1 MGRRHPGPGGDPG
14 HPGPGPLGGPQ
25 RARPEKGLRHLQVL
39 NQGGRLGEEKKVLE
53 KLEGKVLRITLNRP
67 FIRNALD
74 SDLMVQTLEILRAHR
89 DDPEVRVVLF
99 TGAGTAFCAGAD
111 LNWMRKALT
120 LSYEETVRDSA
131 LLADLFY
138 TIYEYPKPTIALVN
152 GPAIGGGV
160 GFVATCDVVITSEE
174 AFFRLSEVRLGL
186 IPAVISYFLVRKVG
200 ESRCRELML
209 TGRKL
214 SAEESLEIGLS
225 HRVVPHGALEQ
236 EAGGYIRR
244 FLSAGPQA
252 LRWCKEVIERV
263 GTHPPEEI
271 RDYTV
276 DIIAKL
282 RTGPEGQ
289 EGMSAFLEKR
299 PPSWSP
305 EAEGKPD

>member
-1 MGRRHPGPGGDPG
+1 M
-14 HPGPGPLGGPQ
+14 
-25 RARPEKGLRHLQVL
+25 
-39 NQGGRLGEEKKVLE
+39 GEEKKVLE

-74 SDLMVQTLEILRAHR
+74 SDLMVQALEILRAHR

-160 GFVATCDVVITSEE
+160 GFAATCDVVITSEE

-225 HRVVPHGALEQ
+225 HRVVPHGLLEQ

-244 FLSAGPQA
+244 FLAAGPQA
-252 LRWCKEVIERV
+252 LKWCKEVIERV

-276 DIIAKL
+276 DIIARL

-289 EGMSAFLEKR
+289 EGMTAFLEKR

-305 EAEGKPD
+305 EAEGKRD

>member
-1 MGRRHPGPGGDPG
+1 
-14 HPGPGPLGGPQ
+14 
-25 RARPEKGLRHLQVL
+25 
-39 NQGGRLGEEKKVLE
+39 
-53 KLEGKVLRITLNRP
+53 
-67 FIRNALD
+67 
-74 SDLMVQTLEILRAHR
+74 
-89 DDPEVRVVLF
+89 
-99 TGAGTAFCAGAD
+99 
-111 LNWMRKALT
+111 
-120 LSYEETVRDSA
+120 
-131 LLADLFY
+131 ADLFY

-160 GFVATCDVVITSEE
+160 GFAATCDVVITSEE

-225 HRVVPHGALEQ
+225 HRVVPHGLLEQ

-244 FLSAGPQA
+244 FLAAGPQA
-252 LRWCKEVIERV
+252 LKWCKEVIERV

-276 DIIAKL
+276 DIIARL

-289 EGMSAFLEKR
+289 EGMTAFLEKR

-305 EAEGKPD
+305 EAEGKRD

>member
-1 MGRRHPGPGGDPG
+1 MGGG
-14 HPGPGPLGGPQ
+14 
-25 RARPEKGLRHLQVL
+25 
-39 NQGGRLGEEKKVLE
+39 KKVLE
-53 KLEGKVLRITLNRP
+53 TLEGKVLRITLNRP
-67 FIRNALD
+67 ELRNALD
-74 SDLMVQTLEILRAHR
+74 SDLMVQALEILRAHR
-89 DDPEVRVVLF
+89 DDPDVRVVLF
-99 TGAGTAFCAGAD
+99 TGAGSAFCAGAD
-111 LNWMRKALT
+111 LNWMRTALE
-120 LSYEETVRDSA
+120 LSYEETVKDSA

-160 GFVATCDVVITSEE
+160 GFVATCDVVVTSKE

-200 ESRCRELML
+200 EGRCRELML

-214 SAEESLEIGLS
+214 SAEESLAIGLS
-225 HRVVPHGALEQ
+225 HRVVAPGELEE
-236 EAGGYIRR
+236 EAASYIRR
-244 FLSAGPQA
+244 FLSAGPDA

-263 GTHPPEEI
+263 GSHPPEEI

-299 PPSWSP
+299 RPSWSV
-305 EAEGKPD
+305 EDDGK